1 LAGIQVEV
9 SEEVVVVLGKMTFNS
24 LRTLGLILFIIL
36 PIWSGCSIE
45 MTYQEYKD
53 KIEKL
58 YERERY
64 EKSLALME
72 EALGEYNE
80 GFERGILLLM
90 KGRILTEYYLPEDDS
105 VLCRQ
110 NIEKGI
116 SAFTEA
122 TAFLEDSL
130 FQLRSCYFEIVKN
143 SIFIGKIDRGLLED
157 NRKFDLIDSLCMMRI
172 FSKDTTR
179 KYVNFLY
186 HNFAAEIHF
195 ALHSPQDSV
204 IWHINKA
211 IEESPD
217 NSITQNNFI
226 EKRRAY
232 LEYFDSK

>member
-1 LAGIQVEV
+1 MSDNRIKIFYLFLLV
-9 SEEVVVVLGKMTFNS
+9 
-24 LRTLGLILFIIL
+24 ILQICI
-36 PIWSGCSIE
+36 GCSKE
-45 MTYQEYKD
+45 MTYQKYKD
-53 KIEKL
+53 KIEEY
-58 YERERY
+58 YETGKY
-64 EKSLALME
+64 EKSLALVD
-72 EALGEYNE
+72 EALSKYSD
-80 GFERGILLLM
+80 GFEHGILLM
-90 KGRILTEYYLPEDDS
+90 FKGELLTEYYLPKDDS
-105 VLCRQ
+105 TKMIN
-110 NIEKGI
+110 NIEAGI
-116 SAFTEA
+116 IAYREA
-122 TAFLEDSL
+122 TGYLKDSL
-130 FQLRSCYFEIVKN
+130 SQYKTCYFEIVKN
-143 SIFIGKIDRGLLED
+143 SIVIGEIDRGLLEN
-157 NRKFDLIDSLCMMRI
+157 NRKFDLTDSLCMMRI